1 MKKEKKGKI
10 TVIVTPFIFLVLVFF
25 LFRTKIISIPVQD
38 LLVDINFN
46 FLTVNTV
53 FAGFSFTVL
62 GLLISLSGT
71 TALENLKETSFLRE
85 YCTMAVKS
93 IIFFLLSIAIS
104 LYFILGIN
112 CWIESLAKRDI
123 DTWTISFPY
132 LSSIVFLVYG
142 IFLFCK
148 SVHKLAKVMNKNFEI
163 NEKKGREKVD
173 KFNKAMNQ

>member
-1 MKKEKKGKI
+1 MKKGKKEKI
-10 TVIVTPFIFLVLVFF
+10 TVIVTPFIFFVLVFI
-25 LFRTKIISIPVQD
+25 LLSTKIINIPVQD
-38 LLVDINFN
+38 LLVDTNFN

-85 YCTMAVKS
+85 YCTIAVKS
-93 IIFFLLSIAIS
+93 IIFFLLSISIS

-112 CWIESLAKRDI
+112 CWIESLAKKDI
-123 DTWTISFPY
+123 GTWTISIPY

-148 SVHKLAKVMNKNFEI
+148 SVHKLVKVMNKNFEI
-163 NEKKGREKVD
+163 NEKKGRETVD
-173 KFNKAMNQ
+173 KFYKAMNQ